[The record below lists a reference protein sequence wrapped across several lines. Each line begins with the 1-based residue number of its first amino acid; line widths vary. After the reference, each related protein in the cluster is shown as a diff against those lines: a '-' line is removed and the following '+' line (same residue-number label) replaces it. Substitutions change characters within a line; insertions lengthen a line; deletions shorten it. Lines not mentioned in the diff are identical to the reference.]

1 MRIYWMC
8 IMLILM
14 QNGWLSPRQAFKIC
28 QRWLLPCIIR
38 QEVPAFVGKTTLPR
52 GIRSC
57 NPGSP
62 EGAVSPALS
71 IWTTEKELVHIE
83 LNFLITVPWQ
93 EDMTQKKGQ
102 RYSMWSLCSRN
113 RLGPVPGIGCTS
125 DVKHTLF
132 MLLDWR
138 AFRLKTAVPRVIL
151 CIALGEDLVAPWCKG
166 TFRWEL
172 RWYFMVPCLM
182 RAGPHYKS
190 QFGKGILCFQGVL
203 CSPQSWHLFS
213 LLPVVVLR
221 WIDRLS
227 CVSVNVL
234 CRSNTFCFRRFTAVA
249 TSAALTPKIQRCLC
263 P

>member
-1 MRIYWMC
+1 MALALYYMPRSSC
-8 IMLILM
+8 IRGKKTHCPEVFAPVILV
-14 QNGWLSPRQAFKIC
+14 
-28 QRWLLPCIIR
+28 LL
-38 QEVPAFVGKTTLPR
+38 
-52 GIRSC
+52 
-57 NPGSP
+57 
-62 EGAVSPALS
+62 
-71 IWTTEKELVHIE
+71 
-83 LNFLITVPWQ
+83 
-93 EDMTQKKGQ
+93 KGQ
-102 RYSMWSLCSRN
+102 RHQLCRYELQRRSWFTLNWTSLSQS
-113 RLGPVPGIGCTS
+113 LGKKIGPRRKANVTRCGAYVAEIDLALCLGIGCTS

-138 AFRLKTAVPRVIL
+138 AFRLKTAVPHVIL
-151 CIALGEDLVAPWCKG
+151 CITLGEDLVAPRCKG

-172 RWYFMVPCLM
+172 RWNVLVPCLM

-190 QFGKGILCFQGVL
+190 QFGKGVLCFQGVL

-213 LLPVVVLR
+213 LLPVVVLG

-234 CRSNTFCFRRFTAVA
+234 CRSNTFGFRRFTAVA